1 MLLTGCRAGTDD
13 PAQPQP
19 SSAPSQE
26 DAIFDLSFDIESR
39 YRPFELIANE
49 VGSADAPTNEGLQ
62 LSRTGPEAP
71 FCALEATVAG
81 SSGRV
86 LLGLATEDG
95 DHVLG
100 WYDADS
106 RRVGID
112 VRSGGRT
119 RTIRRRKVDL
129 PASFRLGVALCE
141 NQLTVLADSGDGW
154 EPLLTERDK
163 VRALVDMRDST
174 RLGVHRYAYG
184 YGQDSGQRL
193 TDVRWGLFGMTGIR
207 DQHLVQHSDGT
218 PYVRDGK
225 AYFTGTCAGLGFFQQ
240 AHWGV
245 FTLEL
250 AQPERLEQV
259 AQLYFLRDGLLLGD
273 HAGQIVRDDDR
284 DEWIVANS
292 SWGDFD
298 FKGLHVRHVT
308 TTDDILSG
316 VHVLE
321 TQRTALPTDQSSWDP
336 GMTRID
342 GRWYV
347 GFVESPSQKP
357 FVFHT
362 ALAVAAEGA
371 AWDEDLELVG
381 AATELRQT
389 EGPILAQ
396 VQGTWWFLASDG
408 DARHYPVYDLTM
420 RRVGRLDAPYETNIP
435 HPQLLPLDEGGF
447 LLVTFDGTQYAED
460 LMGYG
465 GHGDVLIMRSRD

>member
-1 MLLTGCRAGTDD
+1 M
-13 PAQPQP
+13 
-19 SSAPSQE
+19 
-26 DAIFDLSFDIESR
+26 
-39 YRPFELIANE
+39 
-49 VGSADAPTNEGLQ
+49 
-62 LSRTGPEAP
+62 
-71 FCALEATVAG
+71 
-81 SSGRV
+81 
-86 LLGLATEDG
+86 LLGLAVEDG

-141 NQLTVLADSGDGW
+141 NQLTVLADTGDGW
-154 EPLLTERDK
+154 EPLLTERNK
-163 VRALVDMRDST
+163 VRALVDMRDSA
-174 RLGVHRYAYG
+174 RLGAHRYAYG
-184 YGQDSGQRL
+184 YGQNSGQRL

-245 FTLEL
+245 FTLDL
-250 AQPERLEQV
+250 ARPERLEQV

-298 FKGLHVRHVT
+298 FKGLHVRHT
-308 TTDDILSG
+308 ATTDDILSG

-342 GRWYV
+342 GRWHV

-357 FVFHT
+357 FDFHP
-362 ALAVAAEGA
+362 ALAARRKVPPGTRSSSWSVPPPSCTRRRGRSWRRCRAPG
-371 AWDEDLELVG
+371 G
-381 AATELRQT
+381 SSPATGTPGTTRLR
-389 EGPILAQ
+389 
-396 VQGTWWFLASDG
+396 
-408 DARHYPVYDLTM
+408 PV
-420 RRVGRLDAPYETNIP
+420 DAPRRAAGRAVRDQ
-435 HPQLLPLDEGGF
+435 HPAP
-447 LLVTFDGTQYAED
+447 AAPAA
-460 LMGYG
+460 
-465 GHGDVLIMRSRD
+465 R